1 MEARKMTLDAGQ
13 EVCLEA
19 PETADPVGSRPTLR
33 NRIYRLLETG
43 EQADLGSRLV
53 NAFLVALILSNVMAV
68 ILASMDSFAAAY
80 VDSLRAFELISVAV
94 FTAEYLCRVWTSVE
108 EAGAEGRRS
117 PLRTRLRFLA
127 SPGALVDL
135 VAVLPFY
142 LVTLGMLAGVDMR
155 ILRLLRLVRLLKLAR
170 YAGSLSL
177 LAQVLR
183 ENARNFSAAIGMLL
197 IVMLLAATGIYLFE
211 REAQPEDF
219 GSIPSAMWWAFA
231 TLTTVGYGDVTPI
244 TPLGRVFGAAI
255 TVVSV
260 GIVAL
265 PAGLLA
271 SSFSERLRQKSDKY
285 RRLADLAVADGVV
298 TDSESAMLERER
310 RALGIGED
318 LAATIILDEQDRVV
332 RQACCPTCGR
342 PVA

>member
-1 MEARKMTLDAGQ
+1 MTLDPAR

-19 PETADPVGSRPTLR
+19 PEAAGRKGPRPSLR
-33 NRIYRLLETG
+33 SRIYILLEPG
-43 EQADLGSRLV
+43 AQADLGSRIV
-53 NAFLVALILSNVMAV
+53 NALLIALILSNVAAV
-68 ILASMDSFAAAY
+68 VLASMESFATAFG
-80 VDSLRAFELISVAV
+80 DSLRAFELFSVAV
-94 FTAEYLCRVWTSVE
+94 FSVEYVCRVWTSVE
-108 EAGAEGRRS
+108 AGGGKQQAS
-117 PLRTRLRFLA
+117 PLRARLRFVA
-127 SPGALVDL
+127 SPSALIDL

-142 LVTLGMLAGVDMR
+142 LAAAGLLGGVDMR

-170 YAGSLSL
+170 YAGPLSL

-211 REAQPEDF
+211 HRAQPDDF
-219 GSIPSAMWWAFA
+219 GSIPSAMWWAFS

-285 RRLADLAVADGVV
+285 RRLADMAAADGIV
-298 TDSESAMLERER
+298 TESESEMLERER

-318 LAATIILDEQDRVV
+318 LAATIILDEQQRVV
-332 RQACCPTCGR
+332 RHACCPHCGH
-342 PVA
+342 PMPDED